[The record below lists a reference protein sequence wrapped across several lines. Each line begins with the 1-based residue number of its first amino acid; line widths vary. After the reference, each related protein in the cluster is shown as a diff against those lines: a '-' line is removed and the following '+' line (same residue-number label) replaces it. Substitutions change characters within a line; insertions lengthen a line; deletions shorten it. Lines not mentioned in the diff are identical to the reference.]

1 MHPSRDTESQIPAL
15 LLEEPAAAQSHLK
28 AAEALRLKHYG
39 FILSRKKKIT
49 SPACFKLKIVTLL
62 RFQLTVPESIFLLSC
77 FDCKSAI
84 LQKDSSAFS

>member
-1 MHPSRDTESQIPAL
+1 MHPPRDTESQIPAL

-28 AAEALRLKHYG
+28 AAEALRLIIG

-62 RFQLTVPESIFLLSC
+62 RFELTVPESIFLLSC

>member
-15 LLEEPAAAQSHLK
+15 LVEEPAAAQSHLK
-28 AAEALRLKHYG
+28 AAEALRLIIG

-84 LQKDSSAFS
+84 LQKDSSAFF

>member
-28 AAEALRLKHYG
+28 AAEALWLIIG

-62 RFQLTVPESIFLLSC
+62 HFQLTVPASIFLLSC